1 MKGVHI
7 LTPFIPR
14 LVNQPCIS
22 NDAYYLAFQH
32 DSGYFAS
39 NKLSTKTSTWGLS
52 SSGM

>member
-7 LTPFIPR
+7 PTPLHAI
-14 LVNQPCIS
+14 
-22 NDAYYLAFQH
+22 
-32 DSGYFAS
+32 YFAS